1 MIKLSSHFLSIFF
14 RTPSFSEQDPSAVV
28 ATALYQQDET
38 DESIE
43 GKRHISNTIE
53 HFMRDRIDPN
63 SGYFPVQIAGAEVH
77 NVPHMLDLQNAAV
90 HCSLFTVLICSD
102 WLDNLYFFH
111 FRLISN
117 RIFQVYQERR
127 GLLWE
132 KSHVGSDI

>member
-1 MIKLSSHFLSIFF
+1 MFFPFSFELLRFLSRIRALLLQLRCTSRMRLTSQSKANDTY
-14 RTPSFSEQDPSAVV
+14 RT
-28 ATALYQQDET
+28 L
-38 DESIE
+38 
-43 GKRHISNTIE
+43 SNTIE